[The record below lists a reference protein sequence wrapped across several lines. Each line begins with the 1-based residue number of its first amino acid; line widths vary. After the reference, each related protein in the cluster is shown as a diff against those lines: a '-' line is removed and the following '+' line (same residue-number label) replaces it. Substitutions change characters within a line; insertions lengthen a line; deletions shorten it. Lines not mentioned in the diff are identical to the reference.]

1 MATDLRRRVTNLE
14 RGQGPA
20 GPWCACA
27 GDIVTIWHADGEPAG
42 TIGRALEE
50 RERERARDRQ
60 GKRTDL
66 CETFAQ
72 VDAGRTTDKVGA
84 PCETC
89 GKPVRVI
96 TLVWDDGGLED
107 RER

>member
-42 TIGRALEE
+42 TIAGPGGPVA
-50 RERERARDRQ
+50 
-60 GKRTDL
+60 TDDYEP
-66 CETFAQ
+66 CSSHE
-72 VDAGRTTDKVGA
+72 GA

-96 TLVWDDGGLED
+96 TLTWDDGGLEAGD
-107 RER
+107 A